1 MSALGT
7 RGSKVQ
13 WEKSPTGSVTRKG
26 SVSIGRSNE
35 AKKGKL
41 ARNPDGNKKWIED
54 READA
59 DVVSLN
65 RSDAAISNVMI
76 WISRLLT

>member
-1 MSALGT
+1 M
-7 RGSKVQ
+7 Q

-26 SVSIGRSNE
+26 SVSIGISNE

-41 ARNPDGNKKWIED
+41 ARSPDGNKKWIED
-54 READA
+54 READV

-65 RSDAAISNVMI
+65 RSDAAMSNVMI